1 MTPFQHFKLSVQKK
15 EAKNCTKD
23 IVSPCTWIE
32 YMIKGKGLICGEF
45 CMLRV
50 VSHTQATG
58 TMISND
64 FFIFFSVLSYP
75 ALSNHRETCCV
86 LIPNYNQIEPQLP
99 HCALSEILSWPC
111 INFAHHLMWSHQ
123 DFRQCRD
130 LDLFTDHIQ
139 LQTTNHLWKHQ
150 ALLSPVHIPK
160 HKSLTD
166 LSCWYRKS

>member
-15 EAKNCTKD
+15 EAKKLYKGYSFTLHFNSVHD
-23 IVSPCTWIE
+23 QGERINLWRVLYAPC
-32 YMIKGKGLICGEF
+32 CF
-45 CMLRV
+45 
-50 VSHTQATG
+50 SHTG
-58 TMISND
+58 NWYND
-64 FFIFFSVLSYP
+64 QQWFFFSVLSYP
-75 ALSNHRETCCV
+75 ALSNHRETCWV

-130 LDLFTDHIQ
+130 LDLFTDHTQ